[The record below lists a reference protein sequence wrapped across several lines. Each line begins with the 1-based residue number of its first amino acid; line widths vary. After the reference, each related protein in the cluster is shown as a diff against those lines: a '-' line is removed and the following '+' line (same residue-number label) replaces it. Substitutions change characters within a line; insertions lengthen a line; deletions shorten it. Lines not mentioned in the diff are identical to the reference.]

1 MQSILIKEAQM
12 LIYMKIRM
20 QSKEHLAQLYTDQ
33 FKEPQA
39 ENN

>member
-1 MQSILIKEAQM
+1 M

-20 QSKEHLAQLYTDQ
+20 QNKEHLAQLHTDQ